1 MHFFKDRKGNL
12 SSAIR
17 VRNRTILTFLQGL
30 YTEAGKDLNAN
41 VGDINTQLT
50 ITEILST
57 TEMSGETRTK
67 VDRFF
72 VHHLTA
78 SLSARF
84 NSSTMEVFLLPASQI
99 GLVPQSEYPSRL
111 RYRLEWNEAG
121 QDSSW
126 LLDGQT
132 PGENDIRLVILA
144 SLNDLMSFAEKME
157 GKSPRLKIGDL
168 SLTTGLRNLM
178 MEKTQLVSQL
188 FSQQEALQAG
198 VARELHDSVL
208 AELHFLERE
217 IGSGRPYTTK
227 QICSAL
233 AGIGDE
239 IRGFCEDFT
248 SRDLKDWGL
257 VHALNI
263 MVERMRDRTGNEIAM
278 ISNGTVSELPFD
290 VALHIYRIAQESLN
304 NAIKHANST
313 QIKLTLQQ
321 SHQELLLQIEDNGV
335 GFDFPAG
342 NRTEERSGLGLGVL
356 KERSDLL
363 TAMGYPALL
372 SVSSSPG
379 SGSTMTLRVDTT
391 A

>member
-1 MHFFKDRKGNL
+1 MHFFKGRKDNL
-12 SSAIR
+12 SATIR
-17 VRNRTILTFLQGL
+17 MRNRTMLSFLHGL
-30 YTEAGKDLNAN
+30 YAEAVKDLNAN
-41 VGDINTQLT
+41 VGDKNIQLT

-57 TEMSGETRTK
+57 TELVGESSAK
-67 VDRFF
+67 VHRFF

-78 SLSARF
+78 SLSARY
-84 NSSTMEVFLLPASQI
+84 NSSALEVFLLPASQI
-99 GLVPQSEYPSRL
+99 ALVPQSEYSSRL
-111 RYRLEWNEAG
+111 RYKLEWNEAG

-126 LLDGQT
+126 RLDGQT
-132 PGENDIRLVILA
+132 PGENDVRLVILA

-157 GKSPRLKIGDL
+157 GKSPRLRIGDL

-178 MEKTQLVSQL
+178 LEKTQLVSQL
-188 FSQQEALQAG
+188 FLQQEALQAS

-217 IGSGRPYTTK
+217 IGSGRPYTAN
-227 QICSAL
+227 QICTAL

-263 MVERMRDRTGNEIAM
+263 MVERMRDRSGNEIAVT
-278 ISNGTVSELPFD
+278 SNGAIGELPFD

-304 NAIKHANST
+304 NAIKHSHST
-313 QIKLTLQQ
+313 QIKLTLEQ
-321 SHQELLLQIEDNGV
+321 SQQELLLQIEDNGV
-335 GFDFPAG
+335 GFDFPVG
-342 NRTEERSGLGLGVL
+342 SRTQERSGMGLGVL

-363 TAMGYPALL
+363 TAMGYPAQL
-372 SVSSSPG
+372 SISSTPG
-379 SGSTMTLRVDTT
+379 SGSTMTLRVDT
-391 A
+391 AS